1 MYNKESLITVET
13 GFVPAE
19 LRWRLRDEAAEALN
33 VETTESM
40 VIEMLTLMHDLD
52 GVGLAANQI
61 GLAKRMFVTDFVA
74 AINPVILQ
82 AYYYKDIEEEC
93 LSIPG
98 VRVKIGRAKKV
109 RMKYFDITTWAEQ
122 EATYVDKEA
131 HIVQHEI
138 DHLNGVL
145 CTDFNVLTGRK

>member
-13 GFVPAE
+13 GFVPEE
-19 LRWRLRDEAAEALN
+19 LRWRLRDEAVEVLHQGITEN
-33 VETTESM
+33 V

-52 GVGLAANQI
+52 GIGLAANQV
-61 GLAKRMFVTDFVA
+61 GLAKRMFVADFVA

-82 AYYYKDIEEEC
+82 AYYYKDVDEGC

-98 VRVKIGRAKKV
+98 VSVKIGRAKKV
-109 RMKYFDITTWAEQ
+109 KMKYFDIATWAEQ

-145 CTDFNVLTGRK
+145 CTDFNVLTGRT